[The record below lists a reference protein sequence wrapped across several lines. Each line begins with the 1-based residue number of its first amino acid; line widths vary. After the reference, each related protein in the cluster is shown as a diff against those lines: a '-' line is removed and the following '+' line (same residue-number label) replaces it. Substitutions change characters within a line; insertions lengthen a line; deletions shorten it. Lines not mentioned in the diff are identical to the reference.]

1 MQQSN
6 LQYVRVEAADCGLL
20 SADLAAGIRRV
31 KGVKRL
37 GVHVGN
43 WLTAEQG
50 KRLLLAVTTRAYEA
64 SVTTPRWQFC
74 WVADFVGRN

>member
-1 MQQSN
+1 M
-6 LQYVRVEAADCGLL
+6 RLL
-20 SADLAAGIRRV
+20 IVVYLALTWPAGIRRV
-31 KGVKRL
+31 RGAKRL

-50 KRLLLAVTTRAYEA
+50 KRLLLEVDDTSLRGN
-64 SVTTPRWQFC
+64 VTTPRSQFC